1 MHRREM
7 EAFDFKLITIPFLP
21 LYIPS
26 SEAYHSLMRN
36 GGHKDVRKYSVLY
49 YPVVTGGYA
58 AFFPAFPE
66 ITVWYPTLRQ
76 CRKAAK
82 EALALHLEGLK
93 ALGERLPRQPAL
105 VTQELTL
112 QVA

>member
-1 MHRREM
+1 
-7 EAFDFKLITIPFLP
+7 
-21 LYIPS
+21 
-26 SEAYHSLMRN
+26 MRSPA
-36 GGHKDVRKYSVLY
+36 HKKIRKYSVLF

-58 AFFPAFPE
+58 AFFPVFPE

-76 CRKAAK
+76 CQKAAK

-93 ALGERLPRQPAL
+93 SLGERLPRQPAL